1 MSITR
6 RALVLPEPADMHV
19 RIMPMKRRHLR
30 AVMRI
35 EDQVY
40 PRPWSLAVF
49 HGEIGARDGSR
60 LYVVA
65 KVDSAVVGYAGLLY
79 QLDDGHVTNV
89 AVDPAHHR
97 HKIGSRLLLTLAR
110 QARKAGSKN
119 LTLEVRV
126 SNRGAQA
133 MYQSFGFAPV
143 GMRSAVLRGRR
154 GRHRDVGQRH
164 RHARV
169 RATAS
174 TPSRRR
180 CPAAPRG
187 TGLA

>member
-6 RALVLPEPADMHV
+6 RALVLPEPADLHV
-19 RIMPMKRRHLR
+19 VIAPMKRRHLR
-30 AVMRI
+30 SVLRI

-49 HGEIGARDGSR
+49 HGEIASRDGSR

-65 KVDSAVVGYAGLLY
+65 KVGAAVVGYAGLLY
-79 QLDDGHVTNV
+79 QLHDGHITNV

-97 HKIGSRLLLTLAR
+97 HKIGSRLMLTLAR
-110 QARKAGSKN
+110 QARIAGAKN

-133 MYQSFGFAPV
+133 LYTAFGFAPV
-143 GMRSAVLRGRR
+143 GMRQRYYEGIEDAIVMWANEIDSPAFTERLDAIESALPGR
-154 GRHRDVGQRH
+154 
-164 RHARV
+164 
-169 RATAS
+169 TS
-174 TPSRRR
+174 WE
-180 CPAAPRG
+180 
-187 TGLA
+187 GLS

>member
-1 MSITR
+1 VSITR
-6 RALVLPEPADMHV
+6 RALVLPDPAEMHV

-49 HGEIGARDGSR
+49 HGEIGAKDGSR

-65 KVDSAVVGYAGLLY
+65 KVDSAVVGYAGVLY
-79 QLDDGHVTNV
+79 QLDDGHITNV

-97 HKIGSRLLLTLAR
+97 HKIGSRLMLTLAR
-110 QARKAGSKN
+110 QARQTGSKN

-126 SNRGAQA
+126 SNRGAQNL
-133 MYQSFGFAPV
+133 YHEFGFAPV
-143 GMRSAVLRGRR
+143 GMRPRYYEGVEDAIVMWANDIDSPAYADRLDAIEAALPGRTTW
-154 GRHRDVGQRH
+154 D
-164 RHARV
+164 
-169 RATAS
+169 
-174 TPSRRR
+174 
-180 CPAAPRG
+180 
-187 TGLA
+187 GLA

>member
-30 AVMRI
+30 AVLRI

-49 HGEIGARDGSR
+49 HGEIASRDGSR

-65 KVDSAVVGYAGLLY
+65 KVDSSVVGYAGLLY
-79 QLDDGHVTNV
+79 QLHDGHITNV

-97 HKIGSRLLLTLAR
+97 HKIGTRLMLTLAR
-110 QARKAGSKN
+110 QAQTAGAKN

-133 MYQSFGFAPV
+133 MYTGFGFAPV
-143 GMRSAVLRGRR
+143 GMRQRYYEGVEDAIVMWANEIDSPAYRERLDTIEQALPGR
-154 GRHRDVGQRH
+154 
-164 RHARV
+164 
-169 RATAS
+169 T
-174 TPSRRR
+174 TWE
-180 CPAAPRG
+180 
-187 TGLA
+187 GLA

>member
-1 MSITR
+1 VSITR
-6 RALVLPEPADMHV
+6 RALVLPDPAEMHV
-19 RIMPMKRRHLR
+19 RIVPMKRRHLR

-65 KVDSAVVGYAGLLY
+65 KVDGAVVGYAGLLY

-110 QARKAGSKN
+110 QARQAGAKN

-126 SNRGAQA
+126 SNRGAQT
-133 MYQSFGFAPV
+133 MYQSFGFVPV
-143 GMRSAVLRGRR
+143 GMRSRYYEGVEDAIVMWANDIDSPEYAARLDAIEAALPGRTTW
-154 GRHRDVGQRH
+154 D
-164 RHARV
+164 
-169 RATAS
+169 
-174 TPSRRR
+174 
-180 CPAAPRG
+180 
-187 TGLA
+187 GLA

>member
-6 RALVLPEPADMHV
+6 RALVLPDPADMHV

-65 KVDSAVVGYAGLLY
+65 KVDSSVVGYAGVLY
-79 QLDDGHVTNV
+79 QLDDGHITNV

-97 HKIGSRLLLTLAR
+97 HKIGSRLMLTLAR

-143 GMRSAVLRGRR
+143 GMRQRYYEGVEDAIVMWANDINTPEYAERLDALEAELPGRTTW
-154 GRHRDVGQRH
+154 D
-164 RHARV
+164 
-169 RATAS
+169 
-174 TPSRRR
+174 
-180 CPAAPRG
+180 
-187 TGLA
+187 GLA

>member
-6 RALVLPEPADMHV
+6 RALVLPEPADLHV

-30 AVMRI
+30 AVLRI

-49 HGEIGARDGSR
+49 HGEISARDGSR
-60 LYVVA
+60 MYVVA
-65 KVDSAVVGYAGLLY
+65 RVDSAVVGYAGLLY
-79 QLDDGHVTNV
+79 QLQDGHITNV

-97 HKIGSRLLLTLAR
+97 HKIGSRLMLTLAR
-110 QARKAGSKN
+110 QARLAGARN

-133 MYQSFGFAPV
+133 MYTAFGFAPV
-143 GMRSAVLRGRR
+143 GTRQRYYEGVEDAIVMWAHDIDSTEYGDRLDAIEEALPGR
-154 GRHRDVGQRH
+154 
-164 RHARV
+164 
-169 RATAS
+169 TS
-174 TPSRRR
+174 WE
-180 CPAAPRG
+180 
-187 TGLA
+187 GLG

>member
-6 RALVLPEPADMHV
+6 RALVLPEPAEMHV
-19 RIMPMKRRHLR
+19 KIVPMRRRHLR
-30 AVMRI
+30 SVLRI

-49 HGEIGARDGSR
+49 HGEIASRDGSR

-65 KVDSAVVGYAGLLY
+65 KVDSSVVGYAGLLY
-79 QLDDGHVTNV
+79 QLRDGHVTNV

-97 HKIGSRLLLTLAR
+97 HTIGTRLMLTLGR
-110 QARKAGSKN
+110 QARIAGAKN

-126 SNRGAQA
+126 SNRGAQL

-143 GMRSAVLRGRR
+143 GMR
-154 GRHRDVGQRH
+154 QRYYEGVEDAIVMWANDIDSVAYGE
-164 RHARV
+164 RLDAIEQ
-169 RATAS
+169 ALPGCT
-174 TPSRRR
+174 
-180 CPAAPRG
+180 
-187 TGLA
+187 TGEGLP

>member
-1 MSITR
+1 MSLTR
-6 RALVLPEPADMHV
+6 RALSLPEPADMHV
-19 RIMPMKRRHLR
+19 RIVPMKRRHLR

-49 HGEIGARDGSR
+49 HGEIGAKDGSR

-65 KVDSAVVGYAGLLY
+65 KVDSNVVGYAGLLY

-97 HKIGSRLLLTLAR
+97 HKIGTRLMLTLAR
-110 QARKAGSKN
+110 QARITGARN

-126 SNRGAQA
+126 SNRGAQLL
-133 MYQSFGFAPV
+133 YQSFGFAPV
-143 GMRSAVLRGRR
+143 GMRQRYYEGVEDAIVMWANDIDGAAYGERLDAIEESLPGR
-154 GRHRDVGQRH
+154 
-164 RHARV
+164 
-169 RATAS
+169 T
-174 TPSRRR
+174 TWE
-180 CPAAPRG
+180 
-187 TGLA
+187 GLS

>member
-1 MSITR
+1 VSITR
-6 RALVLPEPADMHV
+6 RALVLPDPAEMRV

-49 HGEIGARDGSR
+49 HGEIGAKDGSR

-65 KVDSAVVGYAGLLY
+65 KVDSAVVGYAGMLY
-79 QLDDGHVTNV
+79 QVDDGHITNV

-110 QARKAGSKN
+110 QARRAGAKN

-126 SNRGAQA
+126 SNRAAQA
-133 MYQSFGFAPV
+133 MYQHFGFVPV
-143 GMRSAVLRGRR
+143 GMRQRYYEGVEDAVVMWANDIDSAEYTKRLDTIEAELPGRTTW
-154 GRHRDVGQRH
+154 D
-164 RHARV
+164 
-169 RATAS
+169 
-174 TPSRRR
+174 
-180 CPAAPRG
+180 
-187 TGLA
+187 GLQ

>member
-1 MSITR
+1 VSITR
-6 RALVLPEPADMHV
+6 RALVLPDPADMHV
-19 RIMPMKRRHLR
+19 RIMPMRRRHLR

-49 HGEIGARDGSR
+49 HGEINARDGSR

-65 KVDSAVVGYAGLLY
+65 KVDGAVVGYAGVLY
-79 QLDDGHVTNV
+79 QLEDGHITNV

-97 HKIGSRLLLTLAR
+97 HKIGARLLLTLAR
-110 QARKAGSKN
+110 QARRAGSKN

-133 MYQSFGFAPV
+133 LYTSFGFAPV
-143 GMRSAVLRGRR
+143 GMRQRYYEGVEDAIVMWADSINSPAYAQRLDDIEAGLPGRTTW
-154 GRHRDVGQRH
+154 D
-164 RHARV
+164 
-169 RATAS
+169 
-174 TPSRRR
+174 
-180 CPAAPRG
+180 
-187 TGLA
+187 GLG